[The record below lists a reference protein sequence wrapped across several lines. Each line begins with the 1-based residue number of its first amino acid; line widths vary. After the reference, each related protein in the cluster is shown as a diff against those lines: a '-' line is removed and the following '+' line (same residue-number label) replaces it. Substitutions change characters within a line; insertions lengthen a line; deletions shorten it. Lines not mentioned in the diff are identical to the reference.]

1 MSAIEE
7 GIRHGRSAGLAKE
20 RELFSGLLFSKF
32 CRRRLRRFFH
42 RPPGTMYSW
51 SRQSDPWVDG
61 LTIGEALRETA
72 RRFADRDAM
81 VFPQAGVR
89 MTWAEFDRA
98 VDRVARGLL
107 AIGFRRG
114 DHFGV
119 WSTNW
124 PEWVLLQFATARI
137 GVILVTINPAYR
149 AAELQYVLT
158 QSEVR
163 GLALI
168 ERHRSN
174 GYFDLLREVC
184 PELDSAHPGEL
195 RSEKFPHLQWVIRMR
210 GSEHPG
216 MLAWADFVG
225 QVAEP
230 VENLIGRLGNLPH
243 VLAPTDA
250 INLQYTSGTTGMPK
264 GALLSHR
271 NLLLNA
277 FYTAEHQRLD
287 ANDRICIP
295 VPLYHCFGCVLGTMC
310 AAVSGAA
317 MVFPHESFD
326 AEETLSAIQSER
338 CTAIYG
344 VPTMFIAEL
353 EHSTFRQRDTSSLRT
368 GIMAGSPCPIE
379 LMKRVVRNMGAR
391 EITIAYGQTETSP
404 LITQTRTDDP
414 IEKRVGTVGRP
425 FPGIEVKIID
435 VVTGEA
441 LPDDRAGELCC
452 RGHDVMLGYYNM
464 PEATA
469 KAIDANGWLH
479 TGDLALRQPDG
490 YFRITGRLK
499 EMIIRGGENIAP
511 REIEELL
518 YQHPKV
524 EQASV
529 VGVPDRKFGE
539 EILAWI
545 KLKTGES
552 ATENEIRQ
560 YCRGHLAHFKTPHYI
575 KFVDRFPTTVTGKIQ
590 KYRIRQQA
598 IEELGL
604 HEAECIETA

>member
-1 MSAIEE
+1 VDLSNL
-7 GIRHGRSAGLAKE
+7 GNLHVTCGGRGVVTAALDAPA
-20 RELFSGLLFSKF
+20 RTDNLFTV
-32 CRRRLRRFFH
+32 H
-42 RPPGTMYSW
+42 E
-51 SRQSDPWVDG
+51 PWVEG
-61 LTIGEALRETA
+61 LTIGAALRQTA

-89 MTWAEFDRA
+89 LTWAEFDRE
-98 VDRVARGLL
+98 VDRIARGLL
-107 AIGFRRG
+107 AIGLTRG

-124 PEWVLLQFATARI
+124 PQWVLLQFATARV
-137 GVILVTINPAYR
+137 GVVLVTINPAYR
-149 AAELQYVLT
+149 AAELEYTLR

-168 ERHRSN
+168 ERHRRSR
-174 GYFDLLREVC
+174 YFDLLREVC
-184 PELDSAHPGEL
+184 PELDAARPGEL
-195 RSEKFPHLQWVIRMR
+195 RSAKFPHLQWVVRIR
-210 GSEHPG
+210 GAEHPG
-216 MLAWADFVG
+216 MLAWQDLETAG
-225 QVAEP
+225 EETTAQTLGEAE
-230 VENLIGRLGNLPH
+230 RQ
-243 VLAPTDA
+243 LAAGDA
-250 INLQYTSGTTGMPK
+250 INLQYTSGTTGLPK

-277 FYTAEHQRLD
+277 YYAAEHQRLD

-326 AEETLSAIQSER
+326 AQATLRAVEAER

-353 EHSTFRQRDTSSLRT
+353 ENPSFRRHDTSSLRT

-379 LMKRVVRNMGAR
+379 LMKRVAGEMGAR

-404 LITQTRTDDP
+404 LITMTCTDDP
-414 IEKRVGTVGRP
+414 IEKRVGTAGRP
-425 FPGIEVKIID
+425 FPGIEVKIFD
-435 VVTGEA
+435 PVSGEE
-441 LPDDRAGELCC
+441 LPDGRSGELCC
-452 RGHDVMLGYYNM
+452 RGHDVKLGYYNM

-469 KAIDANGWLH
+469 KAIDAEGWLH

-490 YFRITGRLK
+490 YFRITGRIK

-518 YQHPKV
+518 YQHPKL
-524 EQASV
+524 EQVSV
-529 VGVPDRKFGE
+529 VGVPDRRFGE
-539 EILAWI
+539 EILAWV
-545 KLKTGES
+545 KLRAGES
-552 ATENEIRQ
+552 ATEDEIRDF
-560 YCRGHLAHFKTPHYI
+560 CREHLAHFKTPRYI
-575 KFVDRFPTTVTGKIQ
+575 KFVDSFPTTVTGKIQ

-604 HEAECIETA
+604 HEAAAIETA